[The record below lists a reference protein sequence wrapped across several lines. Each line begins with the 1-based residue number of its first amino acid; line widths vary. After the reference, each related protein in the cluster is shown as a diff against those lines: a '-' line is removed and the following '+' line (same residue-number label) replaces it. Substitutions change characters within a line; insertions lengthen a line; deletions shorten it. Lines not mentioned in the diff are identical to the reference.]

1 MDWDKNWLVG
11 FNADRISFFVTRDEK
26 IQKIN

>member
-11 FNADRISFFVTRDEK
+11 FNADMISFFVTRDEK
-26 IQKIN
+26 IQKNN